1 MKTMFTLKELQGFAD
16 VGEHCGSVSGKPIIV
31 DLDPSDELIL
41 ANILAAC
48 DIASIESVDVIDNI
62 YEFMLQGDSPFN
74 VHYRDDDDNELVQ
87 HYDIKDS
94 IWLVSI
100 GECFIDTGI
109 YRYCR
114 ITCASKNVMF
124 HPDLILRTKTD
135 DQRDRY
141 SCYTMDVKA
150 TGILLQV
157 SLKIKNIVRRA
168 DNIKTYNDS
177 LDSIIPADQFTY
189 YAQRSI
195 FSEYKVLH
203 ESSESD
209 VMNIKN
215 ILTSHVDDD
224 QWKGPYNKAGVSPY
238 EYVCA
243 WVVAH
248 SRKPLVGLSDEDIAS
263 YFSSNNS
270 KGSLLIDRLHTP
282 EDWQDA
288 SILDSWIDEN
298 SCFHCT
304 DVIYARTI
312 LSVYGTTLVYSNN
325 VGYYTDEFL
334 TSIIALDKHCSKNT
348 LVIRDVKMY
357 LDMIDG
363 KDYIKLVPA
372 WPDKY
377 FRNYKSPN
385 GAPCY
390 MEYRYDPENMSL
402 ITDNPNIIRSNE
414 FCSPIKTHR
423 DVMKKRIND

>member
-1 MKTMFTLKELQGFAD
+1 MFTLKELQGFAD
-16 VGEHCGSVSGKPIIV
+16 VGEHCGSVSGKPFV
-31 DLDPSDELIL
+31 VNLDPSDELIL

-48 DIASIESVDVIDNI
+48 NIASMESVDVIDNI

-74 VHYRDDDDNELVQ
+74 VHYSDDDGNELVQ
-87 HYDIKDS
+87 SYDIKDS

-124 HPDLILRTKTD
+124 HPNLILRTRID
-135 DQRDRY
+135 EHRNP
-141 SCYTMDVKA
+141 SFYTMDVKA
-150 TGILLQV
+150 TGILLQL
-157 SLKIKNIVRRA
+157 SLKIGRIVRRA
-168 DNIKTYNDS
+168 DSIKTYNDN
-177 LDSIIPADQFTY
+177 LESIIPTDQFTY
-189 YAQRSI
+189 YAPRSI
-195 FSEYKVLH
+195 FSEHKVLS

-209 VMNIKN
+209 VANIKN
-215 ILTSHVDDD
+215 ILTAHIDDD
-224 QWKGPYNKAGVSPY
+224 RWKGPYDAAGVTPY
-238 EYVCA
+238 EYIRA

-248 SRKPLVGLSDEDIAS
+248 SRKPLDGLSDEDIIS
-263 YFSSNNS
+263 YFSHNNS
-270 KGSLLIDRLHTP
+270 KGTLLLDRLQAP
-282 EDWQDA
+282 EDLQNA

-357 LDMIDG
+357 LDMLDG

-377 FRNYKSPN
+377 FRNYKAPN

-390 MEYRYDPENMSL
+390 MEYRYESENISL

-423 DVMKKRIND
+423 DVMKKSIND

>member
-1 MKTMFTLKELQGFAD
+1 MFTLKELQGFAD
-16 VGEHCGSVSGKPIIV
+16 VGEHCGSVSGKPFV
-31 DLDPSDELIL
+31 VNLDPSDELIL
-41 ANILAAC
+41 ANTLAAC
-48 DIASIESVDVIDNI
+48 DIASIESVDVIDNV
-62 YEFMLQGDSPFN
+62 YEFMLHGDSPFN
-74 VHYRDDDDNELVQ
+74 VHYSDDDDNELVQ

-100 GECFIDTGI
+100 GECFIDNGI

-124 HPDLILRTKTD
+124 RPDLILRTAID
-135 DQRDRY
+135 DQRDAY
-141 SCYTMDVKA
+141 SSYTMDVKA
-150 TGILLQV
+150 TGILHQV
-157 SLKIKNIVRRA
+157 SLKIKNIVHRA
-168 DNIKTYNDS
+168 DNIKIYNDS

-189 YAQRSI
+189 YAPRSI
-195 FSEYKVLH
+195 FSEYKVLP

-209 VMNIKN
+209 VANIKN
-215 ILTSHVDDD
+215 ILTSHVEDDI
-224 QWKGPYNKAGVSPY
+224 WKGPYGKVEISPY
-238 EYVCA
+238 EYVRA

-248 SRKPLVGLSDEDIAS
+248 SRKPLDGLSDDDITS
-263 YFSSNNS
+263 YFLHNNC
-270 KGSLLIDRLHTP
+270 KGYALLDRLHTP
-282 EDWQDA
+282 EDWQNI
-288 SILDSWIDEN
+288 SILDSWINEN

-334 TSIIALDKHCSKNT
+334 TSILALDKHCSKNA
-348 LVIRDVKMY
+348 LVIRDVKRY

-377 FRNYKSPN
+377 FRNYKTPN

-390 MEYRYDPENMSL
+390 MEYCYESENISL
-402 ITDNPNIIRSNE
+402 MKGNPSVIRSNE
-414 FCSPIKTHR
+414 FCSPIKTHK

>member
-1 MKTMFTLKELQGFAD
+1 MFTLKELQGFAD
-16 VGEHCGSVSGKPIIV
+16 VGEHCRSVSGKPFV
-31 DLDPSDELIL
+31 VNLDPSDELIL

-48 DIASIESVDVIDNI
+48 NIASMESVDVIDNI

-74 VHYRDDDDNELVQ
+74 VHYSDDDGNELVQ
-87 HYDIKDS
+87 PYDIKDS

-124 HPDLILRTKTD
+124 RPDLILRTRID
-135 DQRDRY
+135 EH
-141 SCYTMDVKA
+141 SNPSFYTMDVKA
-150 TGILLQV
+150 TGLLLQL
-157 SLKIKNIVRRA
+157 SLKIRRIVRRA
-168 DNIKTYNDS
+168 DSIKTYNDN
-177 LDSIIPADQFTY
+177 LESIIPAYQFTY
-189 YAQRSI
+189 YAPRSI
-195 FSEYKVLH
+195 FSEYKVLS

-209 VMNIKN
+209 VADIKN
-215 ILTSHVDDD
+215 ILTAHIDDD
-224 QWKGPYNKAGVSPY
+224 LWKGPYDKAGVTPY
-238 EYVCA
+238 EYIRA

-248 SRKPLVGLSDEDIAS
+248 SRKSLDGLSDEDIIS
-263 YFSSNNS
+263 YFSHNNS
-270 KGSLLIDRLHTP
+270 KGTLLLDRLQAP
-282 EDWQDA
+282 EDLQNA

-357 LDMIDG
+357 LDMLDG

-377 FRNYKSPN
+377 FRNYKTPN

-390 MEYRYDPENMSL
+390 MEYRYESENIQLM
-402 ITDNPNIIRSNE
+402 TDNPNIIRSNE
-414 FCSPIKTHR
+414 YCSPIKTHR
-423 DVMKKRIND
+423 DVMKKGIND